1 MTSRIL
7 TLPSLVDRGAAER
20 GARATSDALPATG
33 PICVPGRTCM
43 AQPRADRV
51 SFLVDGDAYFRA
63 LTHAL
68 AAAKKT
74 IWIVGWDIDSRV
86 EINRGYRPDLPRAL
100 GAFLDAIV
108 AKRGGPD
115 CFVLAWDFAWLYA
128 LEREALTAT
137 KLGWKAHRKLRY
149 QMDDIHPVAGSHHQ
163 KFVVVDDQVAFVGG
177 MDLCGHRWDT
187 TEHKPGDPR
196 RKDPWKPAYGPFHD
210 AQAALSG
217 DAARVVGDYARE
229 RWHRAT
235 GQWIKPTGR
244 VDGDAWPA
252 ELAPDLRDVDVAI
265 ARTDPAYDD
274 RPDVRECEQLYVQ
287 AIRAARRTIFV
298 ENQYLTSYVV
308 QEALLA
314 RLVRPDCPEIV
325 ILQPRECCGWL
336 EQTTMGILRARLI
349 NTLRA
354 ADAHGRLRIFAPV
367 VPDDD
372 GKPVSVNLHTKI
384 MIVDDRF
391 VRVGSANMSNRSL
404 GLDTELDVA
413 VEVDG
418 GARAAEGVRRFRA
431 RLLAEH
437 LGCTIEDVEQA
448 MRGGSLIRAIDALRG
463 GERTLVELEPAA
475 PEWLAMLVPENF
487 GVDPETPSPADQLVS
502 RILPLAETR
511 SRRRPLLAAA
521 SVLALLCAL
530 AAMWKFTPLAQYVD
544 PTRVRETLAPFVGH
558 PLAPAL
564 SVLAFV
570 VGGFLMLPVTLLV
583 FQAGVLFGP
592 ALGFP
597 IALSGALCSAAATWA
612 VGRFLG
618 KDVALRL
625 AGRMK
630 NRVGRIVQKRSALA
644 IAALRLV
651 PVAPFTIVNL
661 ACGASRVRFRDYMVG
676 TLLGMAPGILALTVF
691 SDRLVEALADP
702 TPKTFVAVAAAT
714 FALLVVGVVARR
726 ALLARRRR
734 EAAAEEATTDTTATG
749 AEHAPT

>member
-7 TLPSLVDRGAAER
+7 TLPTLLDAGIARPAAAAAV
-20 GARATSDALPATG
+20 GDALPATG

-43 AQPRADRV
+43 ATPRADRV

-68 AAAKKT
+68 AAAKKS

-100 GAFLDAIV
+100 GALLDAIV
-108 AKRGGPD
+108 AKKGGPD
-115 CFVLAWDFAWLYA
+115 CYVLAWDFAWLYA

-187 TEHKPGDPR
+187 PEHKPRDPR

-210 AQAALSG
+210 AQGAVSG
-217 DAARVVGDYARE
+217 AAARVVGDYARE

-235 GQWIKPTGR
+235 GQIVKPHAR
-244 VDGDAWPA
+244 VDSDAWPA
-252 ELAPDLRDVDVAI
+252 DLEPDLRDVDVAI
-265 ARTDPAYDD
+265 ARTDPALDD

-287 AIRAARRTIFV
+287 AIRAARKWIFV

-308 QEALLA
+308 QEALVA

-325 ILQPRECCGWL
+325 ILQPKECCGWL

-349 NTLRA
+349 ARLRSV
-354 ADAHGRLRIFAPV
+354 DAHGRLRILSPV

-372 GKPVSVNLHTKI
+372 GKPVGVNLHTKI

-391 VRVGSANMSNRSL
+391 ARVGSANMSNRSL
-404 GLDTELDVA
+404 GLDTELDMA
-413 VEVDG
+413 VEADG
-418 GARAAEGVRRFRA
+418 DARAAQGIRRFRA

-437 LGCTIEDVEQA
+437 LGCTIDDVEQA
-448 MRGGSLIRAIDALRG
+448 MQGGSLIAAIESLRG
-463 GERTLVELEPAA
+463 GPRTLVELEPAA

-487 GVDPETPSPADQLVS
+487 GVDPETPSPADVFVT
-502 RILPLAETR
+502 RMLPLAETR

-521 SVLALLCAL
+521 TVLAVLCAL

-544 PTRVRETLAPFVGH
+544 PTRVRETLAPFVGNPIA
-558 PLAPAL
+558 PLL

-570 VGGFLMLPVTLLV
+570 VGGFVMLPVTLLV

-592 ALGFP
+592 LLGFP
-597 IALSGALCSAAATWA
+597 IALTGALCSAAASWA
-612 VGRFLG
+612 VGRYLG

-630 NRVGRIVQKRSALA
+630 NRIGRIVQKRSALA
-644 IAALRLV
+644 IAALRMV
-651 PVAPFTIVNL
+651 PVAPFTVVNL
-661 ACGASRVRFRDYMVG
+661 ACGASRVRFRDYMLG

-702 TPKTFVAVAAAT
+702 SPRTFLAVAAAT
-714 FALLVVGVVARR
+714 AVLLIVGVIARR

-734 EAAAEEATTDTTATG
+734 DADAGAAV
-749 AEHAPT
+749 EHAPT